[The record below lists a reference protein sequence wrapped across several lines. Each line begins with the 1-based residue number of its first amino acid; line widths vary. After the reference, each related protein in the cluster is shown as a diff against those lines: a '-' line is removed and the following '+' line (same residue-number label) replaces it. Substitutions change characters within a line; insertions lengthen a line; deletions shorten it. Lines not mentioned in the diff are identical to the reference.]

1 VCPFVRHALYTAL
14 YSSSES
20 TDDIYYVYGMFAML
34 LACIS
39 VLVEAWAVKDRV
51 YSSSPTIYPPSVRRA
66 LYTVLYSS
74 SESTD
79 DVCYVNKI
87 IGKLLACIFALV
99 GTWTVRNRLLAQCTQ
114 RRMRPS
120 MCPSVCHALYTALYS
135 SSEST
140 DDVCYVYEMF
150 AILLACI
157 SVLVEAWAVKDR
169 VYSSSPIIYPPS
181 VRRALYT
188 A

>member
-1 VCPFVRHALYTAL
+1 MCPFVRHALYTAL

-39 VLVEAWAVKDRV
+39 ALFEAWAVKDRV

-66 LYTVLYSS
+66 LYTVLYNS

-79 DVCYVNKI
+79 DVCYVNGI

-99 GTWTVRNRLLAQCTQ
+99 GTWAVRNRLLAQCSDGCVRPCVRLSVMHSIRPCTIAASLQ
-114 RRMRPS
+114 MMPVMYMRCLRCFLRVSLFWLGRGQFRIGYYYSCS
-120 MCPSVCHALYTALYS
+120 M
-135 SSEST
+135 
-140 DDVCYVYEMF
+140 YVR
-150 AILLACI
+150 II
-157 SVLVEAWAVKDR
+157 H
-169 VYSSSPIIYPPS
+169 SSPSIY
-181 VRRALYT
+181 
-188 A
+188 